1 MDTFSHSRILTSFL
15 GLAYV
20 DDSIWAGF
28 ALWASAMCAE
38 GEHYAL
44 MASKLLS
51 AFQLQVVG
59 TCGSSQSALSTTHV
73 SVPVLPHGR
82 DLPIR
87 LKSLN
92 INAVDAVIL
101 GGLANVG
108 REPYRMIFSFPH
120 VEPHDERCL
129 LHLVLFVYT

>member
-1 MDTFSHSRILTSFL
+1 M
-15 GLAYV
+15 
-20 DDSIWAGF
+20 
-28 ALWASAMCAE
+28 WASAMCAE

-108 REPYRMIFSFPH
+108 ESRIA
-120 VEPHDERCL
+120 
-129 LHLVLFVYT
+129 